1 MDLVDLVPKDVTP
14 KELAPKD
21 LAPKDLAPEELDAG
35 PRKTAPGAE
44 RFCAATG
51 TVRPVADMI
60 RFVVSLD
67 GLVVADLK
75 RRLPGRGMW
84 ITATRQALR
93 TAVARKVFGRGFKR
107 DVQVAPDMVEA
118 TERLM
123 EQAALGALAIAH
135 KAGRVAIGFAKTE
148 QALNRV
154 RVAALIHAAEA
165 AADGARKLDAAMRRG
180 LDLDT
185 GKIAII
191 DTFTSTQLDLALG
204 RSNVIH
210 AALLAGRESD
220 TFVARAGLLGRF
232 RTGGLGDRNE
242 PKPAA
247 KTEK

>member
-1 MDLVDLVPKDVTP
+1 
-14 KELAPKD
+14 
-21 LAPKDLAPEELDAG
+21 
-35 PRKTAPGAE
+35 
-44 RFCAATG
+44 
-51 TVRPVADMI
+51 
-60 RFVVSLD
+60 
-67 GLVVADLK
+67 
-75 RRLPGRGMW
+75 
-84 ITATRQALR
+84 
-93 TAVARKVFGRGFKR
+93 
-107 DVQVAPDMVEA
+107 
-118 TERLM
+118 M